1 MVFFIIG
8 MTLCM
13 TVLIGVMLVTRGMGS
28 DRASMKVRIYRPQ
41 SRYNTQ
47 PLPVVKREEDPRI
60 TRLKKKLS
68 GRLSQN
74 FPLESWLL

>member
-1 MVFFIIG
+1 MIFFLVG

-28 DRASMKVRIYRPQ
+28 DRAAMRTHLYRPE
-41 SRYNTQ
+41 SRHNTQ
-47 PLPVVKREEDPRI
+47 PLPVVKREEDPRV

>member
-41 SRYNTQ
+41 ARYNTQ
-47 PLPVVKREEDPRI
+47 PLPVVKREEDPRV